1 MAVYKVF
8 TLSSNTQIFVFFAN
22 WKFFPGF
29 WHFVI
34 DKFSHFDFH
43 HFVFK
48 NVYLQTSLET

>member
-48 NVYLQTSLET
+48 NEYLQTSLET